1 MYKIA
6 LKILM
11 GDTAKY
17 LGLVFGVTFAT
28 LLMSQQVSIFIG
40 LMART
45 ASAIYAVSEADIW
58 VMDQRVRYIEEV
70 EPMRDVEL
78 YNVRGV
84 PGVKWAVP
92 FYKGLSTIRMP
103 DGLTQQVQLIGVD
116 DVSLVGICPK
126 MVIGDKKSLRYPENA
141 MMDQNGYFFT
151 WPKQPV
157 TVPRP
162 LELNDHR
169 LMLTSVCDVLPTFFT
184 FPILYVSYDT
194 ALEITPPTRNK
205 LPFVLVKAEAGQDLQ
220 ELKKRIEQYTHL
232 QALTQEEF
240 AWRSIRYIL
249 ERTGIPI
256 NFGITIVLGIII
268 GAAITAQ
275 TFYIFVIENLK
286 QFGAMKAIGFTNG
299 QLLRVVLI
307 QATLVASI
315 GYALGIGLTSLFFLA
330 TSELPATKGFILHW
344 QVMAGTAVV
353 VAIITLFSIL
363 FSLRKVFK
371 LDPAIVFRG

>member
-1 MYKIA
+1 MNKIA

-11 GDTAKY
+11 GDPAKY
-17 LGLVFGVTFAT
+17 LGLIFGVTFAT
-28 LLMSQQVSIFIG
+28 LLMSQQVSIFIS

-58 VMDQRVRYIEEV
+58 VMDTRVRYIEEV
-70 EPMRDVEL
+70 EPMRNVEL

-84 PGVKWAVP
+84 EGVAWAVP

-116 DVSLVGICPK
+116 DVSLVGICPE
-126 MVIGDKKSLRYPENA
+126 MVMGDQRAIQRPQTA
-141 MMDQNGYFFT
+141 MMDRNGYFFT
-151 WPKQPV
+151 WPGQPLEIG
-157 TVPRP
+157 RRI
-162 LELNDHR
+162 ELNDNR
-169 LMLTSVCDVLPTFFT
+169 LIIDAICNVNPTFFT

-194 ALEITPPTRNK
+194 ALEITPPMRNK
-205 LPFVLVKAEAGQDLQ
+205 LPFVLVKAKAGQDID
-220 ELKKRIEQYTHL
+220 ELKKRISDQTGL
-232 QALTQEEF
+232 QALTQHEF
-240 AWRSIRYIL
+240 AWRSINYIL

-275 TFYIFVIENLK
+275 TFYIFVVENLK
-286 QFGAMKAIGFTNG
+286 QFGAMKAIGVTNM
-299 QLLRVVLI
+299 QLLRMVLLQAGVVGF
-307 QATLVASI
+307 I
-315 GYALGIGLTSLFFLA
+315 GYGMGIGLTALFFYV
-330 TSELPATKGFILHW
+330 TRDVPALQGFMLRW
-344 QVMAGTAVV
+344 QVIVGVFCVIFVV
-353 VAIITLFSIL
+353 VLFSIM